1 MNFSHIARKVSR
13 IVGSSFACAAAF
25 ILIIVWALSGPFLQF
40 SEVWQ
45 LTINTAT
52 TIITFLM
59 VFLIQN
65 SQNADTMAIQKK
77 LDELI
82 RVHEEAHNELIQ
94 IEEQ

>member
-1 MNFSHIARKVSR
+1 MAGSAYVCAIAFCM
-13 IVGSSFACAAAF
+13 I
-25 ILIIVWALSGPFLQF
+25 ILWAISGPFLQW
-40 SEVWQ
+40 STTWQ

-65 SQNADTMAIQKK
+65 AQNTDTAAIQVK

-82 RVHEEAHNELIQ
+82 RVHEEAHNELIHV
-94 IEEQ
+94 EESI